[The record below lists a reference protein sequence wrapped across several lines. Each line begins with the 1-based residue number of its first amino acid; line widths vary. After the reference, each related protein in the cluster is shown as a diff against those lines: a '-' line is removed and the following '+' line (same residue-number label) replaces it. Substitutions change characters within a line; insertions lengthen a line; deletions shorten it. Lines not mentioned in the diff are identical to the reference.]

1 MRRFPLATLVLV
13 TSLLTTVAIVL
24 AYKHAWRIP
33 VVRDFRGGQLVGAL
47 WLGVAPVC
55 VLGLSRLRR
64 VGWRGTAKAGT
75 ACTSIGLALLFG
87 GQAFGRVRQSS
98 GDKAIL
104 CNLRQL
110 AAAADQ
116 YFLENNK
123 TVVSYDDLVGPD
135 KYVKAIRPVRG
146 EDYRTL
152 FPFEQ
157 GGTLTVEV
165 GHDRTISYGDAP
177 VGDVIRVEALRT
189 GPRGAVCA
197 NCHDKRRT

>member
-13 TSLLTTVAIVL
+13 ASLLTTVAIVL
-24 AYKHAWRIP
+24 AYRHAWRIP

-47 WLGVAPVC
+47 WLVLAPFC

-64 VGWRGTAKAGT
+64 VGWGGTARVGT
-75 ACTSIGLALLFG
+75 VCMGIGLALLFG
-87 GQAFGRVRQSS
+87 GQAFGTVRQSS

-123 TVVSYDDLVGPD
+123 TVVSYEELVGPD

-146 EDYRTL
+146 EDYRPL
-152 FPFEQ
+152 FPFKQ
-157 GGTLTVEV
+157 GETLTVEV
-165 GHDRTISYGDAP
+165 
-177 VGDVIRVEALRT
+177 
-189 GPRGAVCA
+189 
-197 NCHDKRRT
+197 